1 MEIPPEPQA
10 GERRPRMKRK
20 VITPDALQS
29 LIAEAVRASN
39 PQCRGLLEVFVKP
52 VVPKS
57 RGDVNWTVKGVKYGR
72 AERTQCE
79 AAISTIVERLQQ
91 EFVIVVRQRTP

>member
-1 MEIPPEPQA
+1 MEIPTEPQA
-10 GERRPRMKRK
+10 GERHLWMRRK

-39 PQCRGLLEVFVKP
+39 PQCRGLLEVFVEP

-57 RGDVNWTVKGVKYGR
+57 RGDANWAVRGVKYGR
-72 AERTQCE
+72 AERTQCD
-79 AAISTIVERLQQ
+79 AAISPVVEQLQQ
-91 EFVIVVRQRTP
+91 EFVVVRQRTP